1 MDAGRGTDASGL
13 PSNPA
18 LASRSYAA
26 GRSAR
31 CRRANGRRRRGRAS
45 RSPPAGGQP
54 RALPRTSAHRRGGA
68 NPSCPAGG
76 GARPGSWPRRRRR
89 ARRRCACASSTR
101 TDAGRRDPSGSRPV
115 ARAEGLDRVP
125 DSFSLGL
132 EGDPSGAVAEAR
144 RRFCPTVLADASVAH
159 AGRGRHDAALAGA
172 VGNDR
177 NRPADRNALRERRR
191 SQGAGSVPRAA
202 PETPRFEVRNGM
214 SAACVAVRVVDVHA
228 VVHDDRGAARPAIP
242 ARAVPGNVRF
252 SRSQRAPADA
262 AESGPDARPND
273 MVEAEERDERGSPG
287 VAEPRS
293 ARIPPPAVAHVAIP
307 PSPVVGSPAPGFVAD
322 PTPAV
327 IVQPDPTAMPVRD
340 PSNGDSR
347 EPAVADARYMPPRPM
362 VVKRFRP
369 VNIAAEVAVRP
380 GAAQTLVPIDR
391 PPVEVVLGPSAAG
404 RDLRPIQAL
413 AHDHCPAAL
422 ENLRAG
428 LEGDFRFAL
437 PDRDDRFVRA
447 DLDPIATGL
456 AGPHRH

>member
-1 MDAGRGTDASGL
+1 
-13 PSNPA
+13 
-18 LASRSYAA
+18 
-26 GRSAR
+26 
-31 CRRANGRRRRGRAS
+31 
-45 RSPPAGGQP
+45 
-54 RALPRTSAHRRGGA
+54 
-68 NPSCPAGG
+68 
-76 GARPGSWPRRRRR
+76 
-89 ARRRCACASSTR
+89 
-101 TDAGRRDPSGSRPV
+101 
-115 ARAEGLDRVP
+115 
-125 DSFSLGL
+125 
-132 EGDPSGAVAEAR
+132 
-144 RRFCPTVLADASVAH
+144 
-159 AGRGRHDAALAGA
+159 
-172 VGNDR
+172 
-177 NRPADRNALRERRR
+177 
-191 SQGAGSVPRAA
+191 
-202 PETPRFEVRNGM
+202 M

-293 ARIPPPAVAHVAIP
+293 ARIPPPAVARVAIP

-340 PSNGDSR
+340 PSDGDAR
-347 EPAVADARYMPPRPM
+347 EPAVADARYVPPRPM

-391 PPVEVVLGPSAAG
+391 PPVEIVLGPSAAG
-404 RDLRPIQAL
+404 RGFRPIQAL

-437 PDRDDRFVRA
+437 PDRDDRFVGA

-456 AGPHRH
+456 AGPHRHQGRFDVDIGLASRKLAVENQPLQDADPKPTTAQLQQLDLRVIADPQEVAVIQLNLGSRAGDGLDRVAFNQRHVDHRGDPVPRISAHGRDVSIHDAHASDAQRRTARAAVRHRLRRRAYQERQERSHPNRIPHGTEPPSATYAHS